1 VARLTVLEPE
11 AMYPDTG
18 LEQEVLGP
26 EVEVLHGGAPHTASL
41 DVLPDDLCARVDGL
55 LIFRHWLRP
64 HHIARF
70 PRLKVVVRMGVG
82 YDRLDRAACAARGI
96 TVCNVPDYG
105 TMEVADHAIA
115 LTLALRRGIA
125 LHHDLQRGPSPA
137 PWRYV
142 DSPLVRRLGAQVF
155 GIVGLGRIGTAAALR
170 AKAMGFEVRFFDP
183 HLPNGV
189 DRALGIGRARTLPDL
204 LRAADVLSIH
214 VPDTRTTRGLIGAAE
229 LALLPQDAVVVNTA
243 RGTSLDI
250 DALEAA
256 LRSGRLAGA
265 GLDVIPVEPPVE
277 PVPALLAAYRRSEPW
292 LAGRLI
298 VTPHSA
304 FHTPEAWAD
313 IRRKSAE
320 TMRDVLLLGPAEQ
333 RHPARRRLIRRR
345 PGRRSACARNLWVS
359 CGTSRNGLCSARDNR
374 RL

>member
-11 AMYPDTG
+11 AMYPDTA
-18 LEQEVLGP
+18 LEREILGP
-26 EVEVLHGGAPHTASL
+26 DVEIIHGGAPHTASL
-41 DVLPDDLCARVDGL
+41 DVLPEEVCARVDGL
-55 LIFRHWLRP
+55 LIFRHWLKP

-70 PRLKVVVRMGVG
+70 PKLKVVVRMGVG

-125 LHHDLQRGPSPA
+125 LHHDLQRADPPA

-142 DSPLVRRLGAQVF
+142 DSPLIRRLEVQGF
-155 GIVGLGRIGTAAALR
+155 GIVGLGRIGTAVALR
-170 AKAMGFEVRFFDP
+170 AKALGFGVRFFDP
-183 HLPNGV
+183 YLPNGV
-189 DRALGIGRARTLPDL
+189 DRALGIGRARTLEEL
-204 LRAADVLSIH
+204 LAGSDVLSIH
-214 VPDTRTTRGLIGAAE
+214 VPDTRATRGLIGAAE
-229 LALLPQDAVVVNTA
+229 LALLPRDAVVVNTA
-243 RGTSLDI
+243 RGTSLDL

-256 LRSGRLAGA
+256 LRGGHLAGA

-277 PVPALLAAYRRSEPW
+277 PVPSLLAAYRRREPW
-292 LAGRLI
+292 LTGRLI

-320 TMRDVLLLGPAEQ
+320 TMRDVLALGLHSNVIASEE
-333 RHPARRRLIRRR
+333 
-345 PGRRSACARNLWVS
+345 
-359 CGTSRNGLCSARDNR
+359 D
-374 RL
+374 

>member
-11 AMYPDTG
+11 GMYPDTA

-26 EVEVLHGGAPHTASL
+26 EVEVIHGGAPHTASL
-41 DVLPDDLCARVDGL
+41 DMLPDEVCAKVDGL
-55 LIFRHWLRP
+55 LIFRHWLKP
-64 HHIARF
+64 HHLDRF
-70 PRLKVVVRMGVG
+70 PKLKVVVRMGVG
-82 YDRLDRAACAARGI
+82 YDRLDRAACAARQI

-115 LTLALRRGIA
+115 LTLALRRGLL
-125 LHHDLQRGPSPA
+125 LHHDMQRTAPPA

-155 GIVGLGRIGTAAALR
+155 GIVGLGRIGTAVALR
-170 AKAMGFEVRFFDP
+170 AKALGFEVRFFDP

-189 DRALGIGRARTLPDL
+189 DRALGIGRARTLDDL

-214 VPDTRTTRGLIGAAE
+214 APDTRQTRGMIGAAQ
-229 LALLPQDAVVVNTA
+229 LALLPKDAIVVNTA
-243 RGTSLDI
+243 RGTSIDI

-256 LRSGRLAGA
+256 LRSGHLAGA

-277 PVPALLAAYRRSEPW
+277 PVPGLLAAYRRREAW
-292 LAGRLI
+292 LEGRLI

-320 TMRDVLLLGPAEQ
+320 TMRDVLVLGL
-333 RHPARRRLIRRR
+333 RSNVIHP
-345 PGRRSACARNLWVS
+345 
-359 CGTSRNGLCSARDNR
+359 DDD
-374 RL
+374 

>member
-1 VARLTVLEPE
+1 VARLTVIEPE
-11 AMYPDTG
+11 GMYPDTA

-26 EVEVLHGGAPHTASL
+26 DVEIIHGGAPHTESL
-41 DVLPDDLCARVDGL
+41 DSLPDEVCAKVDGL

-64 HHIARF
+64 RDLDRF
-70 PRLKVVVRMGVG
+70 PKLKVVVRMGVG

-115 LTLALRRGIA
+115 LTLALRRGLA
-125 LHHDLQRGPSPA
+125 LHHDLQRADPPA
-137 PWRYV
+137 PWRYH
-142 DSPLVRRLGAQVF
+142 DSPLIRRAEVQGF
-155 GIVGLGRIGTAAALR
+155 GILGLGRIGTAVALR
-170 AKAMGFEVRFFDP
+170 AKAFGFKVRFFDP

-189 DRALGIGRARTLPDL
+189 DRALGIGRARTLDEL
-204 LRAADVLSIH
+204 LRESDVLSIH
-214 VPDTRTTRGLIGAAE
+214 VPDTRTTRGLVGAAQ
-229 LALLPQDAVVVNTA
+229 LALLPKDAIVVNTA

-250 DALEAA
+250 AALEAA
-256 LRSGRLAGA
+256 LRSGHLAGA
-265 GLDVIPVEPPVE
+265 GLDVLPVEPPVE
-277 PVPALLAAYRRSEPW
+277 PVPPLVAAYRRREPW

-320 TMRDVLLLGPAEQ
+320 TMRDVLLLGL
-333 RHPARRRLIRRR
+333 RSNVIR
-345 PGRRSACARNLWVS
+345 PE
-359 CGTSRNGLCSARDNR
+359 DD
-374 RL
+374 

>member
-1 VARLTVLEPE
+1 MARLTVLEPE
-11 AMYPDTG
+11 AMYPDTR

-26 EVEVLHGGAPHTASL
+26 EVEVIHGGAPHTESL
-41 DVLPDDLCARVDGL
+41 DLLSDEVCARVDGL
-55 LIFRHWLRP
+55 LIFRHWLKP
-64 HHIARF
+64 HHVARF

-115 LTLALRRGIA
+115 LTLALRRGLL
-125 LHHDLQRGPSPA
+125 LHHDLQRADPPA
-137 PWRYV
+137 AWRYL

-155 GIVGLGRIGTAAALR
+155 GVVGLGRIGTAAALR
-170 AKAMGFEVRFFDP
+170 AKAMGFRVRFYDP
-183 HLPNGV
+183 FLPNGV
-189 DRALGIGRARTLPDL
+189 DRALGVERARTLEEL
-204 LRAADVLSIH
+204 LRGADVLSIH
-214 VPDTRTTRGLIGAAE
+214 VPDTPKTRGLIGAAQ
-229 LALLPQDAVVVNTA
+229 LALLPKDAIVVNTA

-256 LRSGRLAGA
+256 LRSGHLAGA

-277 PVPALLAAYRRSEPW
+277 PVPSLLAAYRRREPW
-292 LAGRLI
+292 LQGRLI

-320 TMRDVLLLGPAEQ
+320 TMRDNLVLGIPSNVI
-333 RHPARRRLIRRR
+333 P
-345 PGRRSACARNLWVS
+345 PDSY
-359 CGTSRNGLCSARDNR
+359 
-374 RL
+374 